1 MKTLVI
7 MDPIATI
14 KPYKDSSF
22 AMMLAAQELE
32 HELYYCTITDLYFAN
47 GLASASVCSVKVTD
61 NNDHF
66 YTLGTNINCAL
77 CDFDIILMRKDPPF
91 DSSYLYATHLLDHA
105 KAAGVC
111 VANDPQALR
120 DVNEKL
126 FILQFPQCIAPT
138 LVTASASAIRQF
150 WLEQGDIIL
159 KPLHAMGGAGIF
171 RLSPND
177 PNVGVVIETLTNHGQ
192 HLIMAQRYLPEIAQG
207 DKRILLI
214 DGEPVPFCLARLAQ
228 QGETR
233 ANLAAGGRGIVQPL
247 SERDYWLAQQIAPRC
262 REMGLR
268 FVGLDV
274 IGDYITEINVT
285 SPTCIREIDAATGL
299 DIAGQ
304 LLSQLATHKTLTAG
318 KKQ

>member
-7 MDPIATI
+7 MDPIANI

-22 AMMLAAQELE
+22 AMMLAAQARG
-32 HELYYCTITDLYFAN
+32 HALYYCTLADMYFAQ
-47 GLASASVCSVKVTD
+47 GIASAHAFPVQVVD
-61 NNDHF
+61 QHDD
-66 YTLGTNINCAL
+66 YYQLGTQQACAL
-77 CDFDIILMRKDPPF
+77 SDFDIILMRKDPPF
-91 DSSYLYATHLLDHA
+91 DNSYLYATHLLDHA

-111 VANDPQALR
+111 VVNDPQALR

-138 LVTASASAIRQF
+138 LVTANASAIRQF
-150 WLEQGDIIL
+150 WMEQGDIIL

-171 RLSPND
+171 RLSAND

-192 HLIMAQRYLPEIAQG
+192 YLIMAQRYLPEIAQG

-233 ANLAAGGRGIVQPL
+233 ANLAAGGRGVVQAL
-247 SERDYWLAQQIAPRC
+247 SARDYWLAQQIAPRC
-262 REMGLR
+262 QQMGLR

-274 IGDYITEINVT
+274 IGEYITEINVT
-285 SPTCIREIDAATGL
+285 SPTCIREIDAATNL
-299 DIAGQ
+299 NIAEK
-304 LLSQLATHKTLTAG
+304 LMLSLEQSVIARGH
-318 KKQ
+318 